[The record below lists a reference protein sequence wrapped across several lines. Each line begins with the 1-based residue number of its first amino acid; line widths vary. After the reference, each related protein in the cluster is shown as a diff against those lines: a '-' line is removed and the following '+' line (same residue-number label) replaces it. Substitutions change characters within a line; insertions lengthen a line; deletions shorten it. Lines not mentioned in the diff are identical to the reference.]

1 MAAVA
6 ALARGLGLRH
16 ALLHRTRTLLTVG
29 GVATGVALVFSIQVM
44 NATLTAAVGGVT
56 DSLAAVDEV
65 VVAAPT
71 SAGLDEGVV
80 DELRDTPGAEAA
92 APLLLSRTR
101 LAAPDDDGD
110 GTLALVVGA
119 TGDLL
124 GRGGD
129 APRLDGDLGP
139 DGAGLVLSSSL
150 AERLDVGRGDSLRVA
165 TPAGHESVTVTGL
178 VSGGDVENVNAGD
191 IGVMDLAAAHALFGR
206 EGTVDI
212 VLVRGDDAAALRD
225 RIEEGFGGRV
235 IVDGSI
241 EEMSGTANVGPFTG
255 ITNLVGMV
263 ALLVGAFVVLNTM
276 GMAVAERRREL
287 ALARTLGA
295 TPRELFRALIAEA
308 VVLGLVA
315 TVIGVG
321 IGWLLARVLVAGAA
335 GSYEIAL
342 GGVAVGSPVVT
353 PFAYAVAILA
363 GVVVSVA
370 GTAVP
375 ARQTLR
381 VAPIESVRVVAPYE
395 WAQSPVPGAGRR
407 RTIAGFGL
415 VALAAALALV
425 PDDSGP
431 SIAVAA
437 AATVAALAGV
447 VLLVPATV
455 AVTLRLVQP
464 VLRRRAG
471 TVGRLAAES
480 LGTNRRRTNLTV
492 GVLVV
497 ALTLVIGLA
506 GAVGAILERSD
517 ELARY
522 YASAPI
528 QVDARSTVSYT
539 ALQPL
544 APDVGERLADVPGV
558 AAALPSQV
566 AFVDVDGTPA
576 VLYANPISEAD
587 AAGVLDQLDDRLQ
600 ARDPDAFVD
609 GLLAGDIA
617 VSNHAADTLGL
628 DVGGTVSLPTPSGVR
643 RFTVAATFDDIAA
656 VPAFTLDHSVYAD
669 LWGDDGVQRYQVVP
683 EPGQGTRALAGIRSL
698 VDDEDLPVDV
708 QSRDAYIEGIRAN
721 VQRQFSITQAIQS
734 AALIVAA
741 LSMAITFF
749 TTVVQ
754 RRWEHALWRALGT
767 SRRQLGRTLLLE
779 AAVSALVGF
788 ALAAVAGVG
797 LGWLMAEVASANFA
811 TTLDPFVPV
820 ATLGWCLG
828 AALVATL
835 CAVIYPRRV
844 AMRTSIIGVLR
855 SE

>member
-1 MAAVA
+1 M
-6 ALARGLGLRH
+6 
-16 ALLHRTRTLLTVG
+16 
-29 GVATGVALVFSIQVM
+29 
-44 NATLTAAVGGVT
+44 
-56 DSLAAVDEV
+56 
-65 VVAAPT
+65 
-71 SAGLDEGVV
+71 
-80 DELRDTPGAEAA
+80 
-92 APLLLSRTR
+92 
-101 LAAPDDDGD
+101 
-110 GTLALVVGA
+110 
-119 TGDLL
+119 
-124 GRGGD
+124 
-129 APRLDGDLGP
+129 
-139 DGAGLVLSSSL
+139 
-150 AERLDVGRGDSLRVA
+150 
-165 TPAGHESVTVTGL
+165 
-178 VSGGDVENVNAGD
+178 
-191 IGVMDLAAAHALFGR
+191 
-206 EGTVDI
+206 
-212 VLVRGDDAAALRD
+212 
-225 RIEEGFGGRV
+225 
-235 IVDGSI
+235 
-241 EEMSGTANVGPFTG
+241 
-255 ITNLVGMV
+255 
-263 ALLVGAFVVLNTM
+263 
-276 GMAVAERRREL
+276 
-287 ALARTLGA
+287 
-295 TPRELFRALIAEA
+295 
-308 VVLGLVA
+308 
-315 TVIGVG
+315 
-321 IGWLLARVLVAGAA
+321 LVAGAA
-335 GSYEIAL
+335 GSYEIARR
-342 GGVAVGSPVVT
+342 GGGRVAVVT

-375 ARQTLR
+375 ACQTLR

-407 RTIAGFGL
+407 RTIVAFGL

-576 VLYANPISEAD
+576 ALYANPIWEAE

-600 ARDPDAFVD
+600 ARDPDVFVD

-669 LWGDDGVQRYQVVP
+669 LWGDHGVQRYQVVP
-683 EPGQGTRALAGIRSL
+683 EPEQGTRALAGIRSL
-698 VDDEDLPVDV
+698 DDEDLPVDV

-754 RRWEHALWRALGT
+754 RRWETRCGGRSAPAAASSGGRCCSRPPCRRWSGSRSWR
-767 SRRQLGRTLLLE
+767 SRAWVWG
-779 AAVSALVGF
+779 G
-788 ALAAVAGVG
+788 
-797 LGWLMAEVASANFA
+797 
-811 TTLDPFVPV
+811 
-820 ATLGWCLG
+820 
-828 AALVATL
+828 
-835 CAVIYPRRV
+835 
-844 AMRTSIIGVLR
+844 
-855 SE
+855 